1 MILRMTAACNNH
13 CFFCIVDDEIA
24 RSRFRPT
31 ADLIAEVDAA
41 APDECIDIFGGE
53 PTIDPSFWPVVAHV
67 LGSGRRLTIASNV
80 RAFAKEKLAQR
91 LADLGG
97 DRVIVRTTLMADE
110 AELHDRLNLARGAY
124 DQTVRGIANL
134 ARSGLDIRA
143 NMVLLREN
151 LGCITGTALVAFA
164 AGVTS
169 FKISGA
175 VRTAKFPGSIPDPSD
190 VRAAISAAASVL
202 VALGLPFKFEKLPLC
217 LAGKGAEHAWRVQAE
232 DKRALE
238 PFFMPVEA
246 CRRCALAP
254 ACAGGERGAIAL
266 FGDAWADPA
275 ARPSPDW
282 TVDLDWRELATAQ
295 LPGHTRF
302 VRVERDGLA
311 LEELAECGAAI
322 AAFARGHGGISVI

>member
-31 ADLIAEVDAA
+31 ADLIAEVDTA
-41 APDECIDIFGGE
+41 APEECIDIFGGE
-53 PTIDPSFWPVVAHV
+53 PTVDPSFWPVVAHV
-67 LGSGRRLTIASNV
+67 LASGRRLTIASNV

-91 LADLGG
+91 LAELGG
-97 DRVIVRTTLMADE
+97 ERVIVRTTLMADE
-110 AELHDRLNLARGAY
+110 AGLHDRLNLARGAY

-134 ARSGLDIRA
+134 ARSGIDVRA

-151 LGCITGTALVAFA
+151 LGSITGTALVAFA

-169 FKISGA
+169 FKMSGA
-175 VRTAKFPGSIPDPSD
+175 VRTAKFPGSVPDPGE
-190 VRAAISAAASVL
+190 VRTAIAAAATVL
-202 VALGLPFKFEKLPLC
+202 LALDLPFKFEKLPFC
-217 LAGKGAEHAWRVQAE
+217 LAGSHAEHAWRVQAE

-238 PFFMPVEA
+238 PFFTQIEP
-246 CRRCALAP
+246 CRRCALAA
-254 ACAGGERGAIAL
+254 ACPGGERGTIAL
-266 FGDAWADPA
+266 FGEAWANPA
-275 ARPSPDW
+275 AQPSPGW

-295 LPGHTRF
+295 LPGQTRF
-302 VRVERDGLA
+302 VRVEREGLA